1 MSPMNNLYFYVCIVL
16 FLCSSCEYERF
27 ETELNV
33 SMKSRIANLDVRP
46 TPLAINVKN
55 VDDNLISSSYSLLDT
70 IYTDEFGNFNKTIEL
85 GKLAK
90 NYYYELNLPETKWV
104 LPLESTAGIRSGIV
118 NNIVFNIEPKWR
130 HDVRLT
136 DTSGR
141 YKVDELFIY
150 NSKTK
155 NYYQFERS
163 IDISPFGN
171 LSIITSAPSYSFIF
185 ITLRLIDRI
194 TNERA
199 TKEIIINAEE
209 VNEIWINY

>member
-90 NYYYELNLPETKWV
+90 NYYRGD
-104 LPLESTAGIRSGIV
+104 PLSTYYLSM
-118 NNIVFNIEPKWR
+118 
-130 HDVRLT
+130 
-136 DTSGR
+136 R
-141 YKVDELFIY
+141 Y
-150 NSKTK
+150 
-155 NYYQFERS
+155 
-163 IDISPFGN
+163 FG
-171 LSIITSAPSYSFIF
+171 SF
-185 ITLRLIDRI
+185 DHSC
-194 TNERA
+194 N
-199 TKEIIINAEE
+199 
-209 VNEIWINY
+209 